1 MKFKKKYLFIEL
13 RNNWIV
19 FGNNGNDIIEKYEN
33 IFRDIYLYRN
43 CKYYLVLKI
52 IKGKNYDC
60 LVVMMWKCI
69 VERKRFK

>member
-52 IKGKNYDC
+52 IKGKNGCLYSGYD
-60 LVVMMWKCI
+60 
-69 VERKRFK
+69 VEMYSREEKI